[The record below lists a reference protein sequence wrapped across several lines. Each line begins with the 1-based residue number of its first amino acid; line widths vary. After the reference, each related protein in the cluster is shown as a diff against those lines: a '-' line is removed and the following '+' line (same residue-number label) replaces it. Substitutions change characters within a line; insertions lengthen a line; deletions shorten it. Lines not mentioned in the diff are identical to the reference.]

1 MVRFSYMNIDKYIKG
16 IEERSK
22 NTLVGTLG
30 IEITDIGDQNISGK
44 MPVDHRT
51 KQPFGILHG
60 GANVAFA
67 ETLGSIGGGLHIDT
81 DTQSVVGIE
90 INASH
95 LKSVSSGWVYGT
107 ADAVRVGK
115 KIQVW
120 GIVIKDQNQNIVCK
134 SRLTLA
140 VINKR

>member
-1 MVRFSYMNIDKYIKG
+1 M
-16 IEERSK
+16 
-22 NTLVGTLG
+22 
-30 IEITDIGDQNISGK
+30 
-44 MPVDHRT
+44 
-51 KQPFGILHG
+51 
-60 GANVAFA
+60 
-67 ETLGSIGGGLHIDT
+67 
-81 DTQSVVGIE
+81 VGIE